1 MKTLIPTILGMA
13 AVTYIPRLMPF
24 LFLGNKAIPERL
36 DAFLKCIPLA
46 ALGAL
51 IVPGMFQATP
61 DLPAAAVAGMGF
73 TVFYGLYKGGII
85 VPVLGSVAV
94 TCLVLLAYT

>member
-1 MKTLIPTILGMA
+1 MKSLIPTILGMA
-13 AVTYIPRLMPF
+13 AVTYIPRLTPF
-24 LFLGNKAIPERL
+24 LFLGNKQIPKRM

-51 IVPGMFQATP
+51 IIPGVFQATP
-61 DLPAAAVAGMGF
+61 ESPVAALCGMGF
-73 TVFYGLYKGGII
+73 TVLSGLFRGGII

-94 TCLVLLAYT
+94 TCLVLFASA